1 MSHQLIL
8 LDGSAFLFRA
18 YFSTLSQNLT
28 NDDGFPTGAMFGV
41 INAIKNLQR
50 KYPNAKM
57 IAIFDAKGKNHRHI
71 FIQNTKLTEN
81 PLTKSWLCKSSR
93 CTRLSVPWVFTLCA
107 YLE

>member
-41 INAIKNLQR
+41 INAIKHLQR
-50 KYPNAKM
+50 KYPQAKL
-57 IAIFDAKGKNHRHI
+57 IAIFDAKGKNHRHELYHS
-71 FIQNTKLTEN
+71 TKPIVNQLM
-81 PLTKSWLCKSSR
+81 KSW
-93 CTRLSVPWVFTLCA
+93 
-107 YLE
+107 